1 MFKMMKKLAK
11 KNNKGFTL
19 IELIVVIAIIG
30 ILALILV
37 PRFAGFTERSKI
49 KADEASAKSYEK
61 AVLVLLAD
69 GTLTGSG
76 TFDITE
82 GDISQV
88 SQTITVKQGHNL
100 KDEIANVVDLKKPQ
114 QKGMSRFEV
123 TIDANGTVSVQAKAP
138 ASP

>member
-1 MFKMMKKLAK
+1 MLKMMKKLGK
-11 KNNKGFTL
+11 KNSKGFTL

-49 KADEASAKSYEK
+49 KADEATAKSYEK

-76 TFDITE
+76 TFEIMDNDIKN
-82 GDISQV
+82 ISQ
-88 SQTITVKQGHNL
+88 TLTVKQNYVL
-100 KDEIANVVDLKKPQ
+100 KDEIEKLAGLKAPQ
-114 QKGMSRFEV
+114 QKDKTKFEV
-123 TIDANGTVSVQAKAP
+123 NVSSDGTVTVTPK
-138 ASP
+138 